1 MASIA
6 RKNLFE
12 DIPRF
17 IAAQA
22 GIMFAVGLVTIQNGI
37 LNGFV
42 KSASL
47 LVDNA
52 EADIWVAS
60 EDMVQLVL
68 TMPLSLEQLNQA
80 QEVPGVQRAEPL
92 IVRSARWRDP
102 SNQIQAVTIIGSSV
116 NGVLFKPWNIIQG
129 DLVALKEPY
138 GIMVDESTLGSLRV
152 NDIGDTVTISG
163 LEARVVGITQGTQ
176 AITNSIFVFTSL
188 KNANAYVNTPLKT
201 QTRCKLEDGDVNCI
215 NVFDEPSPQA
225 GGQVGISA
233 PKPLTL
239 TDPITYILVKA
250 EPGQD
255 IQQLQ
260 QQLDQALPTTRA
272 YSREEIAEKLQRYW
286 KERTGIGFV
295 LSLGAGV
302 GILVGMIVVAQIL
315 YSSVSDHLKEFGTL
329 KAMGAPD
336 GVIYGV
342 ILEQALWMAILGYIP
357 GIALCVGV
365 AGWASATQGILI
377 LITPISALS
386 VFGITVVMCA
396 ASAIFAIQKVTR
408 VDPAIVFKA

>member
-1 MASIA
+1 
-6 RKNLFE
+6 
-12 DIPRF
+12 
-17 IAAQA
+17 
-22 GIMFAVGLVTIQNGI
+22 
-37 LNGFV
+37 
-42 KSASL
+42 
-47 LVDNA
+47 
-52 EADIWVAS
+52 
-60 EDMVQLVL
+60 MVQLVL

-225 GGQVGISA
+225 GG
-233 PKPLTL
+233 
-239 TDPITYILVKA
+239 
-250 EPGQD
+250 
-255 IQQLQ
+255 
-260 QQLDQALPTTRA
+260 
-272 YSREEIAEKLQRYW
+272 
-286 KERTGIGFV
+286 
-295 LSLGAGV
+295 
-302 GILVGMIVVAQIL
+302 
-315 YSSVSDHLKEFGTL
+315 
-329 KAMGAPD
+329 
-336 GVIYGV
+336 
-342 ILEQALWMAILGYIP
+342 
-357 GIALCVGV
+357 
-365 AGWASATQGILI
+365 
-377 LITPISALS
+377 
-386 VFGITVVMCA
+386 
-396 ASAIFAIQKVTR
+396 
-408 VDPAIVFKA
+408 